1 MAYRHVKKNAKS
13 YVANIKVDIESN
25 VYFFDMEVA
34 NLLIST
40 MEIYL

>member
-25 VYFFDMEVA
+25 VYFFIGNRA
-34 NLLIST
+34 LRILC
-40 MEIYL
+40 